1 MTLKRACSLLTVKSF
16 SEDERVITGIAS
28 TPSPDRDGDILEPE
42 GAEFGS
48 AIPFLWQHDHSR
60 PVGQCTVRGEFNYGV
75 EVRHPQFFA
84 KGEEEQT
91 LNRGLHQ
98 RGVNRVILDS
108 RPVHAARPHSEAIRD
123 AQRKKPKVPV
133 HAVLTATNPLIRF
146 IGSDDMT
153 QNRELFQVWL
163 QKLAQWHQ
171 TTTPYLFLH
180 TPDIA
185 QAPELVH
192 TLWEDLRKTLPEIGA
207 VPAIPQQSSL
217 F

>member
-1 MTLKRACSLLTVKSF
+1 MQHVHTVK
-16 SEDERVITGIAS
+16 
-28 TPSPDRDGDILEPE
+28 L
-42 GAEFGS
+42 
-48 AIPFLWQHDHSR
+48 
-60 PVGQCTVRGEFNYGV
+60 
-75 EVRHPQFFA
+75 FA
-84 KGEEEQT
+84 T
-91 LNRGLHQ
+91 LN
-98 RGVNRVILDS
+98 
-108 RPVHAARPHSEAIRD
+108 E
-123 AQRKKPKVPV
+123 KPKVPV
-133 HAVLTATNPLIRF
+133 HAVLTAKNPLIRF

>member
-1 MTLKRACSLLTVKSF
+1 MIYIGLPQWSHPKWVRLGITSLEEYARHFNCVEGNTTLYALPK
-16 SEDERVITGIAS
+16 
-28 TPSPDRDGDILEPE
+28 PE
-42 GAEFGS
+42 VV
-48 AIPFLWQHDHSR
+48 LRWR
-60 PVGQCTVRGEFNYGV
+60 
-75 EVRHPQFFA
+75 
-84 KGEEEQT
+84 EQT
-91 LNRGLHQ
+91 T
-98 RGVNRVILDS
+98 
-108 RPVHAARPHSEAIRD
+108 
-123 AQRKKPKVPV
+123 VPV

>member
-1 MTLKRACSLLTVKSF
+1 MIYIGLPQWSHPKWVRLGITSLEEYARHFNCVEGNTTLYALPK
-16 SEDERVITGIAS
+16 
-28 TPSPDRDGDILEPE
+28 P
-42 GAEFGS
+42 
-48 AIPFLWQHDHSR
+48 
-60 PVGQCTVRGEFNYGV
+60 EFNYGV